1 MEDNNK
7 ANIVFNISGGNNQI
21 LPNAIK
27 AEQNFYG
34 DKYIEEMMKA
44 KTTSQEPVL
53 SPETTRLSLYIN
65 NVEAL
70 AEYVAK
76 LSACTNAKELAQVV
90 MDMVNDTDVKVDQ
103 DIMVKQEFMNENHF
117 ADVSRVQCLL
127 RKMMSKEYHGLIDQ
141 IKECQDPHAIF
152 NIHGGNNLIAP
163 TASQA
168 EKKLVEKPADA
179 IKKIRNNQERRPR
192 C

>member
-1 MEDNNK
+1 MEDTSK

-44 KTTSQEPVL
+44 KTTSQVPVL
-53 SPETTRLSLYIN
+53 SSETTRLSLYIN

-76 LSACTNAKELAQVV
+76 LSACTSAKELAQVV

-103 DIMVKQEFMNENHF
+103 DIMVKQEFIEVLQPLAPQVTTSISNIRKYINE
-117 ADVSRVQCLL
+117 AWY
-127 RKMMSKEYHGLIDQ
+127 KWK
-141 IKECQDPHAIF
+141 
-152 NIHGGNNLIAP
+152 
-163 TASQA
+163 
-168 EKKLVEKPADA
+168 
-179 IKKIRNNQERRPR
+179 
-192 C
+192 